1 MSSAQEFANPA
12 VVEGQ
17 QQRMAD
23 AIENI
28 RNQLEETPEHPVP
41 VTKVVQWFIDIVT
54 SIISLIE
61 LIAMTYA
68 RRIMDIESLIRDA
81 PSSSTKATA
90 TSSTTPAPASRLKR
104 CTKCHARG
112 HDETTCRTADPSAMR
127 KRVAANTRRNR
138 EARTS
143 CARSPQGTGV

>member
-28 RNQLEETPEHPVP
+28 RDQLEETPDPVP
-41 VTKVVQWFIDIVT
+41 VTKVIQWFIDIVT

-81 PSSSTKATA
+81 PPSSTKATA
-90 TSSTTPAPASRLKR
+90 TSSTTLAPVIVTISHLSFICLYLLSLMHHMHHYLLLFTLTRIQ
-104 CTKCHARG
+104 
-112 HDETTCRTADPSAMR
+112 P
-127 KRVAANTRRNR
+127 RVR
-138 EARTS
+138 
-143 CARSPQGTGV
+143 V